1 MARTKGATNKPRP
14 ALKGKPCSMEFL
26 FRCMQ
31 DTELE
36 IRDRID
42 CAKAILP
49 YQHRKQPMA
58 VEGSIDGTLEI
69 IIRGQD

>member
-1 MARTKGATNKPRP
+1 LRGQPCAMAFLIRTMEDAEQPI
-14 ALKGKPCSMEFL
+14 AL
-26 FRCMQ
+26 RV
-31 DTELE
+31 
-36 IRDRID
+36 D